1 MNSKTVSRKKIALL
15 IALIVAVIAGCYYY
29 WYSHRP
35 QPLVL
40 YGNVTTR
47 QVALAFNASER
58 INAIN
63 VQEGDAVKKGQV
75 LATLDTRPLQLNI
88 AKVKAQILQ
97 QQAVLDKAKAGNR
110 PEEIESAR
118 AALSQA
124 EATARNASTT
134 NQRMQALLQADAI
147 SKQEA
152 DNAATAYNT
161 AAAAE
166 NDARAKYQ
174 LALAG
179 SRSEDIAAQ
188 EAALQA
194 LDEQL
199 ALYQYQLQQAT
210 LVAPQDG
217 IIRSRLLEVGDMA
230 SPSAPVFMLSPDSRK
245 WIRAYIPEDKLTQ
258 IHEGEAAT
266 ITVDGLKEAL
276 HGQVGFI
283 SSTAE
288 FTPKSVQTPE
298 LRTSLVYEVRIYV
311 DDPQNV
317 LRMGM
322 PATVTF

>member
-1 MNSKTVSRKKIALL
+1 MNSKSVSRKKIVLL
-15 IALIVAVIAGCYYY
+15 IAIIAAIIAGCYYY
-29 WYSHRP
+29 WYSQRP

-47 QVALAFNASER
+47 QVAVAFNASER

-63 VQEGDAVKKGQV
+63 VQEGDTVKKGQV
-75 LATLDTRPLQLNI
+75 LATLDTKPLQLNI

-97 QQAVLDKAKAGNR
+97 QQAVLDKARNGNR

-118 AALSQA
+118 AALNQA
-124 EATARNASTT
+124 EATARNAATT
-134 NQRMQALLQADAI
+134 NQRMQSLFQADVV
-147 SKQEA
+147 SQQEA
-152 DNAATAYNT
+152 DNAQTNYNT
-161 AAAAE
+161 AVAAA
-166 NDARAKYQ
+166 NNARAKYQ

-194 LDEQL
+194 LEEQL
-199 ALYQYQLQQAT
+199 AMYEYQLQQAT

-217 IIRSRLLEVGDMA
+217 VIRSRLLEVGDMA

-258 IHEGEAAT
+258 IHEGAAAT
-266 ITVDGLKEAL
+266 ITVDGLQKAL